1 MTSLA
6 CHDSNTPTLA
16 VMDSRGLPVR
26 IVAYCREHAI
36 QIAESR
42 ITRQAF
48 NAAGQK
54 VASWDPRLWEDSPT
68 PNVATV
74 HGLSGQTLL
83 TNSVDAGWKVDLL
96 NDASS
101 SLVSWDSRGSQRQNE
116 YDWLQRPVTISEQ
129 LASESQLIVERLI
142 YGTASTE
149 FSAHNQCG
157 QRVRHDH
164 AAGSQLWAEYTVS
177 GVPIVEVLRFLKRLD
192 TPDWPLALPM
202 RDALLEGGAGYV
214 SHHSYYAAGAMRS
227 ETDAGNNLRS
237 FTYTLAGELKEV
249 RLKLAGVGQST
260 HVLVSDIHYNASGQ
274 AESETAGNGVVTTSQ
289 YSADDGR
296 LIRLSSGVPGFA
308 PHQDLHYHYDPVGNI
323 CRLED
328 KAQLVRHFK
337 NQRTDPSNSYCYD
350 SLYQLVK
357 AHGRQV
363 ASSSHGPALPSI
375 LPTPLD
381 ANQLINYTQSF
392 SYDASGNLLS
402 RHHSGAPALNMAVSK
417 CSNRCL
423 TVFDETSPPDEEA
436 IASGFDAAG
445 NQLQLTRGQV
455 MSWNARNQLHRIT
468 MVVREDG
475 PDDLEFYVYGERSER
490 LRKVRLTQTSSR
502 TLRAEVRYLKGLEIH
517 IDNASGEERHVLNV
531 RAGQNQVRVLH
542 WETMP
547 PKDVIQDQRRFG
559 LTDLL
564 GSCTAELDENARL
577 INQEGFYPYGGTA
590 WWAGVSSLETKYKT
604 RRYSGMERDAAGLY
618 YYGYRYYAPWLQR
631 WMCPDP
637 AGDREGLNR
646 YLMVINNPIG
656 FFDVDG
662 LGRTPINGETS
673 HLVRKSEFPDTTY
686 YDPHLN
692 ERFASFSDE
701 SKKRLYYVENNL
713 IHQQLST
720 HEINSSFKSG
730 DFNNVFKPEHWIF
743 KLNLRDPNTTDYYAN
758 DVARYQYSIIAQK
771 QGFYGSLPSLITRA
785 GVMNGP
791 TLKTTKYLK
800 SGSKKML
807 KIFLQQTPNGKS
819 TQRVLNDFGLIATKV
834 ERIIDLGK
842 VNFLIHVKPI
852 SLDFQ
857 QKIASPPTRMNTSSE
872 NSQHAS
878 KTAANDSTFE
888 PPHHMPQSQPRT
900 KGLFSSVRKLFR

>member
-16 VMDSRGLPVR
+16 VMDPRGLPVR

-202 RDALLEGGAGYV
+202 RDALLEDGAGYV

-436 IASGFDAAG
+436 IVSGFDAAG

-455 MSWNARNQLHRIT
+455 MSWNARNQLHRVT

-637 AGDREGLNR
+637 AGDVEGLNR
-646 YLMVINNPIG
+646 YLMAVNNPVS
-656 FFDVDG
+656 FFDADG
-662 LGRTPINGETS
+662 LFRTPITERTS
-673 HLVRKSEFPDTTY
+673 KSRLSYHDPD
-686 YDPHLN
+686 LQ
-692 ERFASFSDE
+692 ERFDLADE
-701 SKKRLYYVENNL
+701 ATKKRLDVVKENL
-713 IHQQLST
+713 IHT
-720 HEINSSFKSG
+720 AKPKHEFQSVSRYDPSVYKPDSFT
-730 DFNNVFKPEHWIF
+730 NVFERHTWTFEDNYRNPDSSNYF
-743 KLNLRDPNTTDYYAN
+743 AN
-758 DVARYQYSIIAQK
+758 DVAKFQYDRVSKAGGFFGHLPSIIRRWAVSNRQTL
-771 QGFYGSLPSLITRA
+771 QVTRN
-785 GVMNGP
+785 ME
-791 TLKTTKYLK
+791 
-800 SGSKKML
+800 SGSSELLEAFMNK
-807 KIFLQQTPNGKS
+807 TVNGKS
-819 TQRVLNDFGLIATKV
+819 TQRILDDFGLRAIRVDFADDTFDVYVEPVTDEIVEYDEISYLERKNTISTEISHSSDTESNHSPELTATLHAIEEQPK
-834 ERIIDLGK
+834 R
-842 VNFLIHVKPI
+842 
-852 SLDFQ
+852 
-857 QKIASPPTRMNTSSE
+857 SS
-872 NSQHAS
+872 A
-878 KTAANDSTFE
+878 
-888 PPHHMPQSQPRT
+888 
-900 KGLFSSVRKLFR
+900 RKLSIS